1 MTAIISSVE
10 NKLAD
15 FGRFV
20 RKDRKHAFLTGLVI
34 YTLFFTVYAWITLWP
49 FFEASG
55 TILQGDGIAQY
66 YPLLLKFR
74 RNLLEIFTGLGS
86 GTPVF
91 PMFDPNFSFGSDTF
105 TTVSY
110 DFVMFL
116 PYYIFSVFV
125 PESGLA
131 LFYGVGTVLFAYISG
146 ISFIY
151 LCVYFEK
158 NTIAAGFFAPFYVFC
173 GNSFFT
179 AFFNQ
184 HFLCMYIAFPL
195 LIVGIDKIIRR
206 KGFKLFVLATA
217 WLALTGYVF
226 LVYTVPFVV
235 LFAFIRVYYVYGK
248 RYFKEILPAF
258 ARGLGSFIL
267 GLCIAGVMFLP
278 AFIGFF
284 SGNRLSD
291 SSRFFSTEMLIPSL
305 AYLRKNLVPYSID
318 YETGICAAV
327 IPFVILA
334 LAGKRRSSEL
344 KCYLLVSILLVA
356 LPVIRYGLNGFSYD
370 LCRWGFIPSMLMCFI
385 CVAECSSDEP
395 YEAGSCVKFVV
406 FSVLYLVLISLRFE
420 YAAVVVLIAAGILTA
435 FPHIRKASAFIYGKI
450 KTYAEKDEHTRGI
463 FKAAVVIIASLGAVV
478 AVFLMLLS
486 NCRFEIPLIISCCS
500 VPAALLLVRKKSE
513 IRSIVSVVLAAV
525 LIVTSVIYFQPK
537 TVQVAFPTE
546 VSEEEAELRRSILK
560 HSESD
565 DTFGRIWAEH
575 ASDDKDQAA
584 FEINISYIEPNET
597 QSASESSVLN
607 DTGKA
612 GSDENQPTSD
622 KKTGSFSVVRHIDP
636 HIDDA
641 LRYGIPDIYIFSS
654 MINNDLMSFMR
665 ECGQDGASIF
675 SVVNINGF
683 GFKEVLYSLFG
694 VRYLYAPYEVDRF
707 YGSEKFDSSDADG
720 EIYAFINKYA
730 LPAGVT
736 YSDTMSRER
745 YESFDMATLP
755 YAVLNEIYLD
765 GYTENA
771 PSSDKEYS
779 RRCSISH
786 DKISRGAVAEF
797 NECFDNTVTIH
808 DDVSGCFLYV
818 SFENVNL
825 HYGESYNIMPFS
837 IKTDVGVEYGGN
849 IHNRDSSWEWKYYS
863 DKYCIPL
870 GYFESDVNTLEFTT
884 PFEYDT
890 LYVTAVPAEVYT
902 AAYDK
907 ITAEKAENMTLLP
920 NAMECDVNVSSDKVL
935 CINTM
940 YSKGWKAFV
949 DGEQVPVYKANR
961 LFLGLPLKAGSHSIR
976 LEYTTPWLIE
986 GLILSLVSVAVFIA
1000 ISIIVKRRSVSKN
1013 ETTEKEEPQENG
1025 KN

>member
-10 NKLAD
+10 NKLA
-15 FGRFV
+15 GIARFTG
-20 RKDRKHAFLTGLVI
+20 KDRKHSFLSGLLI

-49 FFEASG
+49 YFETSG
-55 TILQGDGIAQY
+55 TLLGADGVDQY
-66 YPLLLKFR
+66 YPLLFKFR

-86 GTPVF
+86 GSPVF
-91 PMFDPNFSFGSDTF
+91 PMFDPNFSFGSDAF

-110 DFVMFL
+110 DFVIFL

-131 LFYGVGTVLFAYISG
+131 LFYGVGTVLFAYVSG

-158 NTIAAGFFAPFYVFC
+158 NPIAAGFFAPFYVFC

-184 HFLCMYIAFPL
+184 HFLSMYIAFPL
-195 LIVGIDKIIRR
+195 MIVGIDKIIRR

-217 WLALTGYVF
+217 WLALAGIAF

-235 LFAFIRVYYVYGK
+235 LFALIRVYYVYGK
-248 RYFKEILPAF
+248 SYFKEILPAF
-258 ARGLGSFIL
+258 ARGFGSFIL
-267 GLCIAGVMFLP
+267 GLCIAGIMLIP
-278 AFIGFF
+278 ALIGLFT
-284 SGNRLSD
+284 GNRLSD
-291 SSRFFSTEMLIPSL
+291 SSRIISPEMFIPSL
-305 AYLRKNLVPYSID
+305 LYLKRSLIPYSMD

-344 KCYLLVSILLVA
+344 KCYLLVSILLVS
-356 LPVIRYGLNGFSYD
+356 LPVVRYGLNGFSYE
-370 LCRWGFIPSMLMCFI
+370 LCRWGFIPAMLMCFI
-385 CVAECSSDEP
+385 CVAECSSDEL
-395 YEAGSCVKFVV
+395 YETGSCVKFVIL
-406 FSVLYLVLISLRFE
+406 SALYLVLITLKSE
-420 YAAVVVLIAAGILTA
+420 HAAVVVLIAAGILTA
-435 FPHIRKASAFIYGKI
+435 LPHIRKASAFIYGKI
-450 KTYAEKDEHTRGI
+450 KSFVEKDEHVRSI
-463 FKAAVVIIASLGAVV
+463 FKAAVVIIISLAVLV
-478 AVFLMLLS
+478 SAFLMILT

-500 VPAALLLVRKKSE
+500 VPAALLLIRKKNG
-513 IRSIVSVVLAAV
+513 IRSIITVVLAAA
-525 LIVTSVIYFQPK
+525 LIVTSVMYFQPK
-537 TVQVAFPTE
+537 AIQMAIPE
-546 VSEEEAELRRSILK
+546 ERSEEEAAIHNAISAY
-560 HSESD
+560 SEND

-575 ASDDKDQAA
+575 ISDEETTAL
-584 FEINISYIEPNET
+584 NISVSYIEPSDAQELNTEKTSVEEAKIHESRVIIKYPDSHLNE
-597 QSASESSVLN
+597 
-607 DTGKA
+607 
-612 GSDENQPTSD
+612 
-622 KKTGSFSVVRHIDP
+622 
-636 HIDDA
+636 A

-654 MINNDLMSFMR
+654 ILNSDLISFMR
-665 ECGQDGASIF
+665 KCGLDASAIA
-675 SVVNINGF
+675 SVVNVNGF

-694 VRYLYAPYEVDRF
+694 VRYMYAPAKVDRF
-707 YGSEKFDSSDADG
+707 FGAEFFDVGCDDKKF
-720 EIYAFINKYA
+720 YPFINQYA

-736 YSDTMSRER
+736 YSDIMSKER

-755 YAVLNEIYLD
+755 YAALNEVYLD
-765 GYTENA
+765 GYTESA
-771 PSSDKEYS
+771 PSYGKEYS
-779 RRCSISH
+779 RRCSITH
-786 DKISRGAVAEF
+786 EKISRGAVAEF
-797 NECFDNTVTIH
+797 NECYDNTVTIH

-818 SFENVNL
+818 SFENVDV
-825 HYGESYNIMPFS
+825 HFGSSYMSMPFV
-837 IKTDVGVEYGGN
+837 ITTDTGIECGGSV
-849 IHNRDSSWEWKYYS
+849 HNKDSSWQWKYTS

-870 GYFESDVNTLEFTT
+870 GYFENDVNTLEFTT

-902 AAYDK
+902 DAYNK

-949 DGEQVPVYKANR
+949 DGEQVPVYKANG

-1000 ISIIVKRRSVSKN
+1000 ISIIVKRRRGDK
-1013 ETTEKEEPQENG
+1013 
-1025 KN
+1025 